1 MSDDAESRAKDRA
14 EAAKVR
20 RRWITLGE
28 VLGVAAVLISGLTL
42 WNNWNDRRETKAEK
56 AATEQRASA
65 KVAKLVLVAADGGKQ
80 TLVLKPAAAEQSV
93 QSQTILFPTTLDV
106 SPAATT
112 GEPRIEGGWFEHA
125 LVKAREAAGL
135 PDNSRGDE
143 RLPVVIVTQYLADG
157 DPHEDVAMYDVGYTI
172 SGKFL
177 GGHSVTL
184 RGISLVAKVK
194 RDHAQAKLD
203 ARWKTLLPAAK

>member
-1 MSDDAESRAKDRA
+1 MSDEAESRAKDRA

-80 TLVLKPAAAEQSV
+80 TLALKPAAPEQSV
-93 QSQTILFPTTLDV
+93 QSQTILFPTALGV

-125 LVKAREAAGL
+125 LVKAREAAGQ

-143 RLPVVIVTQYLADG
+143 RLPVVIVTQFLADG
-157 DPHEDVAMYDVGYTI
+157 DPHEDVALYDVGYTI

-194 RDHAQAKLD
+194 RDHAQARLD
-203 ARWKTLLPAAK
+203 ARWKSLLPAAK

>member
-1 MSDDAESRAKDRA
+1 MSDEAESRAKDRA

-65 KVAKLVLVAADGGKQ
+65 KMAKLVLVAADGGKQ
-80 TLVLKPAAAEQSV
+80 TLALKPAASEQSV
-93 QSQTILFPTTLDV
+93 QSQSILFPTALGV

-125 LVKAREAAGL
+125 LIKAREAAGL

-157 DPHEDVAMYDVGYTI
+157 DPHEDVALYDLGYTI

-177 GGHSVTL
+177 GGHSVAL

-194 RDHAQAKLD
+194 RDHAQARLD

>member
-1 MSDDAESRAKDRA
+1 MSDEAETRAKERA

-20 RRWITLGE
+20 RRWVTLGE

-42 WNNWNDRRETKAEK
+42 WNSWTDRRETRAEK

-65 KVAKLVLVAADGGKQ
+65 KVAKLVLVAANGGKQ
-80 TLVLKPAAAEQSV
+80 TLALKPAASEQSV
-93 QSQTILFPTTLDV
+93 QSQTILFPTALGV

-112 GEPRIEGGWFEHA
+112 GEPRIEGAWFEHA

-143 RLPVVIVTQYLADG
+143 RVPVAIVTQFLADG
-157 DPHEDVAMYDVGYTI
+157 DPHEDVALYDVGYTI
-172 SGKFL
+172 TGNFIA
-177 GGHSVTL
+177 GHSVSL

-194 RDHAQAKLD
+194 RGQAQARLD

>member
-1 MSDDAESRAKDRA
+1 MKDDSENRAKDRA

-20 RRWITLGE
+20 KRWITLGE

-42 WNNWNDRRETKAEK
+42 WNNWSDRRETKAEK

-80 TLVLKPAAAEQSV
+80 TLALKPAAAEQSV
-93 QSQTILFPTTLDV
+93 QSQTILFPSALAV

-135 PDNSRGDE
+135 ADNSRGDE

-157 DPHEDVAMYDVGYTI
+157 DPHEDVALYDVGYTI

-194 RDHAQAKLD
+194 RDHAQARLD
-203 ARWKTLLPAAK
+203 ARWKTLLPPAK

>member
-65 KVAKLVLVAADGGKQ
+65 KVAKLVLLAADGGKQ
-80 TLVLKPAAAEQSV
+80 TLALKPAAAEQSV
-93 QSQTILFPTTLDV
+93 QSQTILFPTTLGV

-135 PDNSRGDE
+135 PDNSHGDE

>member
-1 MSDDAESRAKDRA
+1 MSDEADSRAKDRA

-80 TLVLKPAAAEQSV
+80 TLTLKPAAPEQSV
-93 QSQTILFPTTLDV
+93 QSQTILFPTALDV

-143 RLPVVIVTQYLADG
+143 RLPVVIVTQFLADG
-157 DPHEDVAMYDVGYTI
+157 DPHEDVALYDVGYTI

-194 RDHAQAKLD
+194 RDHAQARLD

>member
-1 MSDDAESRAKDRA
+1 MSDEAESRAKDRA

-80 TLVLKPAAAEQSV
+80 TLALRPAAAEQSV
-93 QSQTILFPTTLDV
+93 QSQTILFPTALGV
-106 SPAATT
+106 SPATTT

-143 RLPVVIVTQYLADG
+143 RLPVAIVTQYLADG
-157 DPHEDVAMYDVGYTI
+157 DPHEDVALYDVGYTI

-194 RDHAQAKLD
+194 RDHAQARLD
-203 ARWKTLLPAAK
+203 ARWKTSLPAAK

>member
-1 MSDDAESRAKDRA
+1 MSEEAESRAKDRA

-20 RRWITLGE
+20 RRWVSLGE

-42 WNNWNDRRETKAEK
+42 WNNWSDRRETKAEQ

-65 KVAKLVLVAADGGKQ
+65 KAAKLVLLAADGGKQ
-80 TLVLKPAAAEQSV
+80 TLTLKPAAAEQSV
-93 QSQTILFPTTLDV
+93 QSQTVLFPSALGV

-112 GEPRIEGGWFEHA
+112 GEPRIEGGWFDHA

-143 RLPVVIVTQYLADG
+143 RLPVVIVTQFLADG
-157 DPHEDVAMYDVGYTI
+157 DPHEDVALYDVGYTI
-172 SGKFL
+172 AGKFL

-194 RDHAQAKLD
+194 RDHAQARLD

>member
-1 MSDDAESRAKDRA
+1 MSDEAESRARDRA

-20 RRWITLGE
+20 RRWVTLGE

-42 WNNWNDRRETKAEK
+42 WNSWSDRRETKAEK
-56 AATEQRASA
+56 AAIEQRASTRA
-65 KVAKLVLVAADGGKQ
+65 AKLVLVAADGGKQ
-80 TLVLKPAAAEQSV
+80 TLALKPAAPEQSV
-93 QSQTILFPTTLDV
+93 QSQTVLFPTALGI

-125 LVKAREAAGL
+125 LVKARETAGL

-143 RLPVVIVTQYLADG
+143 RLPVVIVSRFLADG
-157 DPHEDVAMYDVGYTI
+157 DAHEDVALYDVGYTI
-172 SGKFL
+172 TGNFIA
-177 GGHSVTL
+177 GHSVTL

-194 RDHAQAKLD
+194 RGQAQAKLD
-203 ARWKTLLPAAK
+203 TRWKTLLPAAK

>member
-1 MSDDAESRAKDRA
+1 MSDEAESRAKDRA

-65 KVAKLVLVAADGGKQ
+65 KVAKLVLVAADAGKQ
-80 TLVLKPAAAEQSV
+80 TLALKPAAPEQSV
-93 QSQTILFPTTLDV
+93 QSQTVLFPTALGV
-106 SPAATT
+106 SPAETT

-143 RLPVVIVTQYLADG
+143 RLPVVIVTQFLADG
-157 DPHEDVAMYDVGYTI
+157 DPHEDVALYDVGYTI

-194 RDHAQAKLD
+194 RDHAQARLD
-203 ARWKTLLPAAK
+203 ARWKSLLPAAK

>member
-1 MSDDAESRAKDRA
+1 MSDEADSRAKDRA

-80 TLVLKPAAAEQSV
+80 TLALKPAAPEQSV
-93 QSQTILFPTTLDV
+93 QSQTILFPTALDV

-157 DPHEDVAMYDVGYTI
+157 DPHDDVALYDVGYTI

>member
-1 MSDDAESRAKDRA
+1 MSEEAESRAKDRA
-14 EAAKVR
+14 EAAKLR

-42 WNNWNDRRETKAEK
+42 WNNWSDRRETKAEK

-80 TLVLKPAAAEQSV
+80 TLTLKPAAPEQSV
-93 QSQTILFPTTLDV
+93 QSQTILFPTPLGV

-143 RLPVVIVTQYLADG
+143 RLPVVIVTQFLADG
-157 DPHEDVAMYDVGYTI
+157 DPHEDVALYDVGYTI
-172 SGKFL
+172 TGNFIA
-177 GGHSVTL
+177 GHSVTL

-194 RDHAQAKLD
+194 RGQAQAKLD
-203 ARWKTLLPAAK
+203 ARWKTPLPAAK

>member
-1 MSDDAESRAKDRA
+1 MSDEAESRAKDRA

-65 KVAKLVLVAADGGKQ
+65 KVAKLALVAADGGKQ
-80 TLVLKPAAAEQSV
+80 TLALRPATAEQSV
-93 QSQTILFPTTLDV
+93 QSQTILFPTSLGV

-125 LVKAREAAGL
+125 LVKAREAADL

-143 RLPVVIVTQYLADG
+143 RLPVAIVTQYLADG
-157 DPHEDVAMYDVGYTI
+157 DPHEDVALYDIGYTI

-194 RDHAQAKLD
+194 RNHAQARLD

>member
-1 MSDDAESRAKDRA
+1 VSEEAESRAKDRA

-28 VLGVAAVLISGLTL
+28 ILAVAAVLISGLTL
-42 WNNWNDRRETKAEK
+42 WNNWNDRRETKAER

-65 KVAKLVLVAADGGKQ
+65 KVAKLVLVAAEGGNQ
-80 TLVLKPAAAEQSV
+80 TLTLKPAAAEQSV
-93 QSQTILFPTTLDV
+93 QSQSILFPTALGV

-125 LVKAREAAGL
+125 LVKAREVAGL

-143 RLPVVIVTQYLADG
+143 RLPVAIVTQYLADG
-157 DPHEDVAMYDVGYTI
+157 DPHEDVALYDVGYTI

-194 RDHAQAKLD
+194 RDHAQARLD

>member
-1 MSDDAESRAKDRA
+1 MSDEAESRAKDHA
-14 EAAKVR
+14 EAVKVR
-20 RRWITLGE
+20 KRWVTLGE

-42 WNNWNDRRETKAEK
+42 WNNWSDRRETRAEK

-80 TLVLKPAAAEQSV
+80 SLTLKPAATEQSV
-93 QSQTILFPTTLDV
+93 QSQTILFPTPLGL
-106 SPAATT
+106 SPTATT
-112 GEPRIEGGWFEHA
+112 GEPRVEGGWFEHA
-125 LVKAREAAGL
+125 LIKAREAAGL
-135 PDNSRGDE
+135 PNNSRGDE
-143 RLPVVIVTQYLADG
+143 QLPVVIVTQYLVDG
-157 DPHEDVAMYDVGYTI
+157 DPHEDVALYDVGYTI

-194 RDHAQAKLD
+194 RDDAQARLD
-203 ARWKTLLPAAK
+203 GRWKTLLPATK

>member
-1 MSDDAESRAKDRA
+1 MSKRSHT
-14 EAAKVR
+14 
-20 RRWITLGE
+20 IG
-28 VLGVAAVLISGLTL
+28 
-42 WNNWNDRRETKAEK
+42 TK
-56 AATEQRASA
+56 
-65 KVAKLVLVAADGGKQ
+65 
-80 TLVLKPAAAEQSV
+80 LKPAAPEQSV
-93 QSQTILFPTTLDV
+93 QSQTILFPTALDV

-157 DPHEDVAMYDVGYTI
+157 DPHDDVALYDVGYTI

>member
-1 MSDDAESRAKDRA
+1 MSDETESRAKERA

-28 VLGVAAVLISGLTL
+28 ILGVAAVLISGLTL
-42 WNNWNDRRETKAEK
+42 WNSWTDRRETRAEK

-80 TLVLKPAAAEQSV
+80 TLALKPAAAEQSV
-93 QSQTILFPTTLDV
+93 QSQTVLFPTALGV

-143 RLPVVIVTQYLADG
+143 RLPVVIVTQFLADG
-157 DPHEDVAMYDVGYTI
+157 SPHEDVALYDLGYTI

-177 GGHSVTL
+177 AGHSISL
-184 RGISLVAKVK
+184 RGISLVSKVK
-194 RDHAQAKLD
+194 RGQAQARLD
-203 ARWKTLLPAAK
+203 ARWKALLPAAK

>member
-1 MSDDAESRAKDRA
+1 MSDDAESRARDRA
-14 EAAKVR
+14 DAAKVR
-20 RRWITLGE
+20 LRWITLGE

-42 WNNWNDRRETKAEK
+42 WNSWSDRRETKAEK

-65 KVAKLVLVAADGGKQ
+65 RVAKLVLVAADGGKQ
-80 TLVLKPAAAEQSV
+80 VLALKPAAAEQSV
-93 QSQTILFPTTLDV
+93 QSQSILFPTALGV

-112 GEPRIEGGWFEHA
+112 GESRIEVGWFDHA
-125 LVKAREAAGL
+125 LVKAREAVGL

-143 RLPVVIVTQYLADG
+143 RLPVVIVTQFLADG
-157 DPHEDVAMYDVGYTI
+157 DPHEDVALYDVGYTI

-177 GGHSVTL
+177 GGHSVIL

-194 RDHAQAKLD
+194 RGQAQAKLD
-203 ARWKTLLPAAK
+203 ARWKTLRPSAT

>member
-1 MSDDAESRAKDRA
+1 MSEEADSRAKDRA

-28 VLGVAAVLISGLTL
+28 LLGVAAVLISGLTL

-80 TLVLKPAAAEQSV
+80 TLALKPAAPEQSV
-93 QSQTILFPTTLDV
+93 QSQTILFPTALDV
-106 SPAATT
+106 SPAATN

-157 DPHEDVAMYDVGYTI
+157 DPHEDVALYDVGYTI

-194 RDHAQAKLD
+194 RDHAQARLD

>member
-1 MSDDAESRAKDRA
+1 MSDEADSRAKERA

-20 RRWITLGE
+20 RRWVTLGE

-42 WNNWNDRRETKAEK
+42 WNNWSDRQETKAEQ

-65 KVAKLVLVAADGGKQ
+65 KAAKLVLVATGGGKQ
-80 TLVLKPAAAEQSV
+80 TLTLKPAASEQSV
-93 QSQTILFPTTLDV
+93 QSQTILFPSALGV

-112 GEPRIEGGWFEHA
+112 GEPRIEGAWFDHA
-125 LVKAREAAGL
+125 LVKAREAAGM

-143 RLPVVIVTQYLADG
+143 RMPVVIITQFLADG
-157 DPHEDVAMYDVGYTI
+157 SPHEDIALYDVGYTI

-177 GGHSVTL
+177 AGHSIGL
-184 RGISLVAKVK
+184 RGISLVAKVQ
-194 RDHAQAKLD
+194 RAQAQAKLD
-203 ARWKTLLPAAK
+203 ARWKTRLPAAK

>member
-1 MSDDAESRAKDRA
+1 MSDEAESRAKDRA

-20 RRWITLGE
+20 KRWITLGE

-80 TLVLKPAAAEQSV
+80 TLALKPAAPEQSV
-93 QSQTILFPTTLDV
+93 QSQTILFPTALDV

-157 DPHEDVAMYDVGYTI
+157 DPHDDVALYDVGYTI

>member
-1 MSDDAESRAKDRA
+1 MSEEAESRAKDRA

-20 RRWITLGE
+20 RRWVTLGE

-42 WNNWNDRRETKAEK
+42 WNNWSDRRETRAEQ

-65 KVAKLVLVAADGGKQ
+65 KAAKLVLLAADGGKQ
-80 TLVLKPAAAEQSV
+80 TLTLKPAAAEQSV
-93 QSQTILFPTTLDV
+93 QSQTVLFPSALGV

-112 GEPRIEGGWFEHA
+112 GEPRIEGGWFDHA

-143 RLPVVIVTQYLADG
+143 RLPVVIVTQFLADG
-157 DPHEDVAMYDVGYTI
+157 DPHEDVALYDVGYTI
-172 SGKFL
+172 AGKFL

-184 RGISLVAKVK
+184 RGISLIAKVK
-194 RDHAQAKLD
+194 RDHAQARLD

>member
-1 MSDDAESRAKDRA
+1 MSDEGETRAKERA

-20 RRWITLGE
+20 RRWVTLGE
-28 VLGVAAVLISGLTL
+28 ALGVAAVLISGLTL
-42 WNNWNDRRETKAEK
+42 WNSWTDRRETRAEK

-65 KVAKLVLVAADGGKQ
+65 KVAKLVLVAANGGKQ
-80 TLVLKPAAAEQSV
+80 TLALKPAASEQSV
-93 QSQTILFPTTLDV
+93 QSQTILFPTALGV

-112 GEPRIEGGWFEHA
+112 GEPRIEGAWFEHA

-143 RLPVVIVTQYLADG
+143 RVPVAIVTQFLADG
-157 DPHEDVAMYDVGYTI
+157 DPHEDVALYDVGYTI
-172 SGKFL
+172 TGNFIA
-177 GGHSVTL
+177 GHSVSL

-194 RDHAQAKLD
+194 RGQAQARLD

>member
-1 MSDDAESRAKDRA
+1 MSDEAESRAKDRA

-80 TLVLKPAAAEQSV
+80 TLALKPAASEQSV
-93 QSQTILFPTTLDV
+93 QSQSILFPTALGV

-125 LVKAREAAGL
+125 LIKAREAAGL

-157 DPHEDVAMYDVGYTI
+157 DPHEDVALYDVGYTI

-194 RDHAQAKLD
+194 RDHAQARLD

>member
-1 MSDDAESRAKDRA
+1 MSDEAESRAKDRA

-20 RRWITLGE
+20 KRWVTLGE

-42 WNNWNDRRETKAEK
+42 WNNWSDRRETRAEK

-65 KVAKLVLVAADGGKQ
+65 KVAKLVLVATDGGKQ
-80 TLVLKPAAAEQSV
+80 SLTLKPAATEQSV
-93 QSQTILFPTTLDV
+93 QSQTILFPTPLGL

-112 GEPRIEGGWFEHA
+112 GEPRVEGGWFEHA
-125 LVKAREAAGL
+125 LIKAREAAGL

-143 RLPVVIVTQYLADG
+143 QLPVVIVTQYLVDG
-157 DPHEDVAMYDVGYTI
+157 DPHEDVALYDVGYTI

-194 RDHAQAKLD
+194 RDDAQARLD
-203 ARWKTLLPAAK
+203 GRWKTLLPATK

>member
-1 MSDDAESRAKDRA
+1 MSDEIESRAKERA

-20 RRWITLGE
+20 RRWVTLGE

-42 WNNWNDRRETKAEK
+42 WNSWTDRRETRAEK

-80 TLVLKPAAAEQSV
+80 TLALKPAAAEQSV
-93 QSQTILFPTTLDV
+93 QSQTVLFPTALGV

-143 RLPVVIVTQYLADG
+143 RLPVVIVTQFLADG
-157 DPHEDVAMYDVGYTI
+157 SPHEDVALYDLGYTI

-177 GGHSVTL
+177 AGHSISL
-184 RGISLVAKVK
+184 RGISLVGKVK
-194 RDHAQAKLD
+194 RGQAQARLD
-203 ARWKTLLPAAK
+203 ARWKALLPAGK

>member
-1 MSDDAESRAKDRA
+1 MSDEAESRAKDRA

-42 WNNWNDRRETKAEK
+42 WNNWNDRRETKAEM
-56 AATEQRASA
+56 AATEQRAFA
-65 KVAKLVLVAADGGKQ
+65 KAAKLVLVAVDGGKQ
-80 TLVLKPAAAEQSV
+80 VLALKPAAAEQSV
-93 QSQTILFPTTLDV
+93 QSQSILFPTALGV

-143 RLPVVIVTQYLADG
+143 RLPVVIVTQYLGDG
-157 DPHEDVAMYDVGYTI
+157 DPHEDVALYDVGYTI

-194 RDHAQAKLD
+194 RDYAQAKLD

>member
-1 MSDDAESRAKDRA
+1 MSDEAESRAKDRA

-56 AATEQRASA
+56 AATEQRTSA
-65 KVAKLVLVAADGGKQ
+65 KIAKLVLVAADGGKQ
-80 TLVLKPAAAEQSV
+80 TLALKPAAPEQSV
-93 QSQTILFPTTLDV
+93 QSQTILFPTALGV

-112 GEPRIEGGWFEHA
+112 GEPRVEGGWFEHA

-157 DPHEDVAMYDVGYTI
+157 DPHEDVALYDVGYTI

-184 RGISLVAKVK
+184 RGISLVSKVK
-194 RDHAQAKLD
+194 RDHAQARLD
-203 ARWKTLLPAAK
+203 ARWKTMLPVAK

>member
-1 MSDDAESRAKDRA
+1 MSDETESRAKERA

-28 VLGVAAVLISGLTL
+28 ILGVAAVLISGLTL
-42 WNNWNDRRETKAEK
+42 WNSWTDRRETRAEK

-80 TLVLKPAAAEQSV
+80 TLALKPAAAEQSV
-93 QSQTILFPTTLDV
+93 QSQTVLFPTALGV

-143 RLPVVIVTQYLADG
+143 RLPVVIVTQFLADG
-157 DPHEDVAMYDVGYTI
+157 NPHEDVALYDLGYTI

-177 GGHSVTL
+177 AGHSISL
-184 RGISLVAKVK
+184 RGISLVSKVK
-194 RDHAQAKLD
+194 RGQAQARLD
-203 ARWKTLLPAAK
+203 ARWKALLPAAK

>member
-1 MSDDAESRAKDRA
+1 MSEEAESRAKDRA

-28 VLGVAAVLISGLTL
+28 ILAVAAVLISGLTL
-42 WNNWNDRRETKAEK
+42 WNNWNDRRETKAER

-65 KVAKLVLVAADGGKQ
+65 KVAKLVLVAAEGGNQ
-80 TLVLKPAAAEQSV
+80 TLTLKPAAAEQSV
-93 QSQTILFPTTLDV
+93 QSQSILFPTALGV

-125 LVKAREAAGL
+125 LVKAREVAGL

-143 RLPVVIVTQYLADG
+143 RLPVAIVTQYLADG
-157 DPHEDVAMYDVGYTI
+157 DPHEDVALYDVGYTI

-194 RDHAQAKLD
+194 RDHAQARLD

>member
-1 MSDDAESRAKDRA
+1 MSEEAESRAKDRA

-20 RRWITLGE
+20 RRWVTLGE

-42 WNNWNDRRETKAEK
+42 WNNWSDRRETKAEQ

-65 KVAKLVLVAADGGKQ
+65 KAAKLVLLAADGGKQ
-80 TLVLKPAAAEQSV
+80 TLTLKPAAAEQSV
-93 QSQTILFPTTLDV
+93 QSQTVLFPSALGV

-112 GEPRIEGGWFEHA
+112 GEPRIEGGWFDHA

-143 RLPVVIVTQYLADG
+143 RLPVVIVTQFLADG
-157 DPHEDVAMYDVGYTI
+157 DPHEDVALYDVGYTI
-172 SGKFL
+172 AGKFL

-184 RGISLVAKVK
+184 RGISLIAKVK
-194 RDHAQAKLD
+194 RDHAQARLD

>member
-1 MSDDAESRAKDRA
+1 MSDEAESRAKDRA

-20 RRWITLGE
+20 KRWITLGE

-42 WNNWNDRRETKAEK
+42 WNNWNERRETKAEK

-80 TLVLKPAAAEQSV
+80 TLALKPAAPEQSV
-93 QSQTILFPTTLDV
+93 QSQTILFPTALDV

-143 RLPVVIVTQYLADG
+143 RLPVVIVTQFLADG
-157 DPHEDVAMYDVGYTI
+157 DPHEDVALYDVGYTI

-194 RDHAQAKLD
+194 RDHAQARLD